1 VRHSLSDAHIG
12 GGYQFL
18 SSYQSIDL
26 PVSGHWGG
34 SIKSEIGIFRSGA
47 WFLDLNGDGTYDTGD
62 GTYGYGTSGDLP
74 VVGDWN
80 AAATSGGNPIDEI
93 GVYRPSSGDF
103 ILDYNGN
110 YTYDSGTDEVF
121 TFNTGTGLST
131 YDFVPISA

>member
-1 VRHSLSDAHIG
+1 
-12 GGYQFL
+12 
-18 SSYQSIDL
+18 
-26 PVSGHWGG
+26 
-34 SIKSEIGIFRSGA
+34 
-47 WFLDLNGDGTYDTGD
+47 
-62 GTYGYGTSGDLP
+62 LP

-93 GVYRPSSGDF
+93 GVYRPSNGDF